1 MRRDKVLRFLGIAFV
16 VGAFLGLVSGL
27 AFGGSGPDTGTPK
40 LTAPADSRNNGGSGD
55 AVGAT
60 SSTFSGPMTAE
71 RAAAIGANELGE
83 IPVLLYH
90 DITGEGGADTRTPQQ
105 LTKDIEFLKSEGF
118 YPIDLR
124 DLASGNI
131 DLPAG
136 MSPVVL
142 TFDDSTSGQYRVL
155 DDGSLD
161 PESAVGVLQAAKEA
175 GGWASKAT
183 FYCLI
188 DVTSKDKELFG
199 QLDRQ
204 QEKLRNLTDWGY
216 EVGSHTVSNLNLQKA
231 DPLDVKKELAQSQ
244 STLQGLIGGDYRV
257 TSLSVPSG
265 EYPRDEKLLAGGIYD
280 GKPYKYTSAV
290 GLGDTVSLS
299 PFSTLFDPMH
309 IPRVTVTGSNLRDA
323 IANLKAHPELRYISD
338 GDPTTV
344 SAPRD
349 LAEGLGEV
357 KDDLGRPLLRY

>member
-1 MRRDKVLRFLGIAFV
+1 MRRDKVLRFLGIALV

-27 AFGGSGPDTGTPK
+27 AFGGPGPDTGTPK
-40 LTAPADSRNNGGSGD
+40 LTAPADSRDNGESSD
-55 AVGAT
+55 ASGAT

-71 RAAAIGANELGE
+71 KAAAIGANELGQV
-83 IPVLLYH
+83 PVLLYH
-90 DITGEGGADTRTPQQ
+90 DITDQGSAETRTPQQ
-105 LTKDIEFLKSEGF
+105 LAKDVDFLRSEGF
-118 YPIDLR
+118 YPINLR

-131 DLPAG
+131 DIPAG

-142 TFDDSTSGQYRVL
+142 TFDDSTSGQYRIL

-161 PESAVGVLQAAKEA
+161 PASAVGVLQAAVEA

-188 DVTSKDKELFG
+188 NVTSKDNELFG
-199 QLDRQ
+199 QPDRQ

-216 EVGSHTVSNLNLQKA
+216 EIGSHTVSNLNLKKA
-231 DPLDVKKELAQSQ
+231 DPLEVKKELAESQ
-244 STLQGLIGGDYRV
+244 STLEGLIGGDYQV

-265 EYPRDEKLLAGGIYD
+265 EYPEDESLLAGGIYN

-290 GLGDTVSLS
+290 ALGDTVSLS
-299 PFSTLFDPMH
+299 PFSTLFNAMH
-309 IPRVTVTGSNLRDA
+309 IPRVTVTGSTLRDA

-344 SAPRD
+344 SAPRE

>member
-27 AFGGSGPDTGTPK
+27 AFGGSAADTGTPK
-40 LTAPADSRNNGGSGD
+40 VTAPVDSRGSGGSTNASG
-55 AVGAT
+55 GT
-60 SSTFSGPMTAE
+60 PSTFSGPMTAE
-71 RAAAIGANELGE
+71 KAAAIGANELGE
-83 IPVLLYH
+83 VLVLLYH
-90 DITGEGGADTRTPQQ
+90 DIAAEGGEATRTPQD
-105 LTKDIEFLKSEGF
+105 LAEDIEFLKSEGF
-118 YPIDLR
+118 YPTNLR

-131 DLPAG
+131 DIPAG

-142 TFDDSTSGQYRVL
+142 TFDDSTSGQYRIL
-155 DDGSLD
+155 DDGTLD
-161 PESAVGVLQAAKEA
+161 PESAVGVLQAAKET

-188 DVTSKDKELFG
+188 DVTSKDHELFG
-199 QLDRQ
+199 QPDRE

-216 EVGSHTVSNLNLQKA
+216 EVGSHTVSNLNLRKA
-231 DPLDVKKELAQSQ
+231 DPLEVKKELAESQ
-244 STLQGLIGGDYRV
+244 STLEGLIGGDYRV
-257 TSLSVPSG
+257 TSLSVPAG
-265 EYPRDEKLLAGGIYD
+265 EYPKDESLLAGGIYD

-290 GLGDTVSLS
+290 TLGDTVSPS
-299 PFSTLFDPMH
+299 PFSTLFNAMH
-309 IPRVTVTGSNLRDA
+309 IPRIAMTGNTLRDA

-349 LAEGLGEV
+349 LAEGLGDV